1 MTRTNERTDHKGRE
15 PQATTAS
22 ERSGAHPPIL
32 PLNPI
37 DPAGGLVRASQPL
50 PQPSRGFVRRRSVEG
65 HQRGGDPRNP
75 DDASAPAIARD
86 GGDLDQ
92 VGVPA
97 NQFFEAVD
105 GCAHGRSGCAC
116 CSEVLRRRELYAGVA
131 TDQAKRGTKARAQS
145 RRARNPELRRP
156 KKNFDCCAFH
166 RKCTVHPQDFN
177 MGSITR
183 VQIAGARVR
192 RPPARSPRGQEF
204 GLLTEQRSP
213 RTLETHEEMPLGGI
227 RRCHWPVDRAHGPGR

>member
-1 MTRTNERTDHKGRE
+1 
-15 PQATTAS
+15 
-22 ERSGAHPPIL
+22 
-32 PLNPI
+32 
-37 DPAGGLVRASQPL
+37 VRASQPL
-50 PQPSRGFVRRRSVEG
+50 PQPSRGFVRRRSVER

-105 GCAHGRSGCAC
+105 GCAHGRGGCAC

-145 RRARNPELRRP
+145 RRARNPERRRP
-156 KKNFDCCAFH
+156 KKFLTVAPSTGNARFIH
-166 RKCTVHPQDFN
+166 RISTW
-177 MGSITR
+177 
-183 VQIAGARVR
+183 
-192 RPPARSPRGQEF
+192 ARSPVRRSQARERGD
-204 GLLTEQRSP
+204 
-213 RTLETHEEMPLGGI
+213 
-227 RRCHWPVDRAHGPGR
+227 RRRDHRADGNSVS